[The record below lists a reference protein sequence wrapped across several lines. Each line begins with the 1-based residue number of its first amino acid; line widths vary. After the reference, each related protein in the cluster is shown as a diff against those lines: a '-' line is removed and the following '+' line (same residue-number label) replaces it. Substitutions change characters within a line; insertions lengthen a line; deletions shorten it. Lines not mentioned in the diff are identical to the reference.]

1 MTDARDQIFATPWL
15 GERVKL
21 IYALWGTGLDSALR
35 APELRA
41 ALREAGVTRLQL
53 NLDDA
58 DVAPAKLRITA
69 FDAPV
74 AAVVSV
80 WTDGNEAAVSELLAK
95 VTERCSG
102 WEVAE
107 RVPLAPPPSAD
118 GERCPA
124 LAQIGFLRIP
134 LDLTPAEWLHRWQDL
149 HTSVAMQTQATFGY
163 VQNAVL
169 RPVLGADLVAAVV
182 EELFPMAAMTD
193 VHAFYGSG
201 GDDAELRRRLGLMIE
216 SVTSFGAHTN
226 LDVVP
231 TSRYV
236 YELRSAQV

>member
-1 MTDARDQIFATPWL
+1 M
-15 GERVKL
+15 KL
-21 IYALWGTGLDSALR
+21 IYALWGSDLSSALR

-41 ALREAGVTRLQL
+41 ALGDAGVTRLQL

-58 DVAPAKLRITA
+58 DVAPAKLRITT

-74 AAVVSV
+74 QAVVSV
-80 WTDGNEAAVSELLAK
+80 WTEGSEQEVSELL
-95 VTERCSG
+95 VTAADRCSG

-107 RVPLAPPPSAD
+107 QVPLPPPPPAD
-118 GERCPA
+118 GERYPA
-124 LAQIGFLRIP
+124 LAQIAFLRIP
-134 LDLTPAEWLHRWQDL
+134 AELDAGEWQRRWQGQ
-149 HTSVAMQTQATFGY
+149 HTTVAMQTQATFGY
-163 VQNAVL
+163 VQNRVL
-169 RPVLGADLVAAVV
+169 RPVLGTDRVAAVV

-216 SVTSFGAHTN
+216 SVTSFGAHAN

-236 YELRSAQV
+236 YELRPVPA